1 MRFGQISPN
10 LSAMTESSVKN
21 LIAARNM
28 KSQAMRGIVGFVN
41 KAADEKIQKEKDAA
55 SLERATKLIEQVQ
68 KAYPNNA
75 AIQNLDP
82 KALGKELGKEGI
94 GLINMLAQASLTE
107 EQIKARTRAEQ
118 AARVRDEAARERE
131 ILQAKA
137 LQQQEIER
145 RRGIRRDE
153 ETEDISSKALSI
165 YTTQRKNEEKGTGNR
180 LLDME
185 VIVSDLFD
193 ELPADEKTFVDK
205 EKAVIAAVDRSTEL
219 EGEAIDLASKKL
231 DQDQKKQLIKI
242 TDNEIEAAKKE
253 ALNYANQ
260 SEANFRQVARSTNN
274 LISQQ
279 ENILK
284 SSLNLQ
290 NAINTFRK
298 NLKDEGKADEEI
310 RQELI
315 KVLQGQ
321 IAGTDAR
328 RINAAATQLASQ
340 IGTATLLEMR
350 SVSADGSSGFGQLT
364 GIELQTLQ
372 SMFGILGT
380 IKDNT
385 FVAVDLLTLENS
397 INSIND
403 AFTEKIANTRYDFQ
417 QNFPDRYNE
426 DFLPKRFFRS
436 LMSEEGEIPLPK

>member
-193 ELPADEKTFVDK
+193 ELPADEKAFVDK

-242 TDNEIEAAKKE
+242 TDNEIEAAKKK
-253 ALNYANQ
+253 ALAYANE

-290 NAINTFRK
+290 NAINTFRE
-298 NLKDEGKADEEI
+298 NLKDEGKADQEIKEE
-310 RQELI
+310 LT
-315 KVLQGQ
+315 KVLQGK

-340 IGTATLLEMR
+340 IGTATLLQMR
-350 SVSADGSSGFGQLT
+350 SVSEDGSSGFGQLT

-380 IKDNT
+380 IQDNT

-436 LMSEEGEIPLPK
+436 LMSEEGEIPRP

>member
-82 KALGKELGKEGI
+82 KTLGKELGKEGI

-131 ILQAKA
+131 ILQVKA

-185 VIVSDLFD
+185 LIVSDLFD
-193 ELPADEKTFVDK
+193 KLPADERPFVDK

-219 EGEAIDLASKKL
+219 EGEAIDLVSKEL
-231 DQDQKKQLIKI
+231 DQKQKEQLIKI
-242 TDNEIEAAKKE
+242 TDSEIAAAEKE
-253 ALNYANQ
+253 VLNYANE
-260 SEANFRQVARSTNN
+260 SEANFRRVARSTNN
-274 LISQQ
+274 LISKQ
-279 ENILK
+279 EDILEGAQ
-284 SSLNLQ
+284 NLQ
-290 NAINTFRK
+290 DEINAFRAE
-298 NLKDEGKADEEI
+298 LKKEGKSESEI
-310 RQELI
+310 RDNLI
-315 KVLQGQ
+315 ATLQGKMP
-321 IAGTDAR
+321 G
-328 RINAAATQLASQ
+328 AAARKIKAAAIGLASR
-340 IGTATLLEMR
+340 IGTTTLLEMR
-350 SVSADGSSGFGQLT
+350 SVSKDGSSGFGQLT

-372 SMFGILGT
+372 SMYGILGT
-380 IKDNT
+380 IEDNA
-385 FVAVDLLTLENS
+385 FVPVDLGVLENS
-397 INSIND
+397 IKSINR

-436 LMSEEGEIPLPK
+436 LMSEEGTL

>member
-82 KALGKELGKEGI
+82 KTLGKELGKEGI

-131 ILQAKA
+131 ILQVKA

-242 TDNEIEAAKKE
+242 TDNEIEAAKKK
-253 ALNYANQ
+253 ALAYANE

-350 SVSADGSSGFGQLT
+350 SVSEDGSSGFGQLT

-380 IKDNT
+380 IQDNT

-397 INSIND
+397 INSINN

-417 QNFPDRYNE
+417 QNFPKRYE
-426 DFLPKRFFRS
+426 ALPKRFYRS
-436 LMSEEGEIPLPK
+436 LMSQEGEIPLPK

>member
-82 KALGKELGKEGI
+82 KTLGKELGKEGI

-242 TDNEIEAAKKE
+242 TDNEIEAAKKK
-253 ALNYANQ
+253 ALAYANE

-350 SVSADGSSGFGQLT
+350 SVSDDGSSGFGQLT

-426 DFLPKRFFRS
+426 EFLPKRFFRS
-436 LMSEEGEIPLPK
+436 LMSEEGEIPRP

>member
-82 KALGKELGKEGI
+82 KTLGKELGKEGI

-118 AARVRDEAARERE
+118 AARVRDESTLERER
-131 ILQAKA
+131 LQAKA
-137 LQQQEIER
+137 LQQKEIER
-145 RRGIRRDE
+145 RRGVRIE
-153 ETEDISSKALSI
+153 EDTEDISSKALSI

-185 VIVSDLFD
+185 VIVSDLLD

-219 EGEAIDLASKKL
+219 EVGEIDLATKKL
-231 DQDQKKQLIKI
+231 DQEQKKQLIEI
-242 TDNEIEAAKKE
+242 TGFEIEAAQKE
-253 ALNYANQ
+253 ALKYANE

-274 LISQQ
+274 LIAKQ
-279 ENILK
+279 ENILI
-284 SSLNLQ
+284 SAQELQ
-290 NAINTFRK
+290 NEINLFRAELEK
-298 NLKDEGKADEEI
+298 EGKSESEI
-310 RQELI
+310 RDNLI
-315 KVLQGQ
+315 STLQGKLPG
-321 IAGTDAR
+321 ARAR
-328 RINAAATQLASQ
+328 RIKAAAIGLASK
-340 IGTATLLEMR
+340 IGTTELLAMR
-350 SVSADGSSGFGQLT
+350 SVSKDGSSGFGQLT

-372 SMFGILGT
+372 SMYGVLGT
-380 IKDNT
+380 IEDNT
-385 FVAVDLLTLENS
+385 FVPVDLGVLENS
-397 INSIND
+397 IKTIND

-417 QNFPDRYNE
+417 QNFPKRYSE
-426 DFLPKRFFRS
+426 EFLPKRFYRS
-436 LMSEEGEIPLPK
+436 LMSEEGTL

>member
-82 KALGKELGKEGI
+82 KTLGKELGKEGI

-131 ILQAKA
+131 ILQVKA

-185 VIVSDLFD
+185 SIVSDLLD
-193 ELPADEKTFVDK
+193 ELPADEKAFVDK

-242 TDNEIEAAKKE
+242 TDNEIEAAKKK
-253 ALNYANQ
+253 ALAYANE

-426 DFLPKRFFRS
+426 EFLPKRFFRS
-436 LMSEEGEIPLPK
+436 LMSEEGEIPRP

>member
-82 KALGKELGKEGI
+82 KTLGKELGKEGI

-165 YTTQRKNEEKGTGNR
+165 YTTQRQKEEKGTGNR

-242 TDNEIEAAKKE
+242 TNSEIEAAQQK
-253 ALNYANQ
+253 ALDYANE
-260 SEANFRQVARSTNN
+260 SDANFRKVARSTNN

-298 NLKDEGKADEEI
+298 NIKDEGKADQQIREE
-310 RQELI
+310 LT

-340 IGTATLLEMR
+340 IGTATLLQMR
-350 SVSADGSSGFGQLT
+350 SVSEDGSSGFGQLT

-426 DFLPKRFFRS
+426 EFLPKRFFRS
-436 LMSEEGEIPLPK
+436 LMSEEGEIPRP

>member
-82 KALGKELGKEGI
+82 KTLGKELGKEGI

-436 LMSEEGEIPLPK
+436 LMSEEGEIPRP

>member
-82 KALGKELGKEGI
+82 KTLGKELGKEGI

-350 SVSADGSSGFGQLT
+350 SVSDDGSSGFGQLT

-436 LMSEEGEIPLPK
+436 LMSEEGEIPRP

>member
-82 KALGKELGKEGI
+82 KTLGKELGKEGI

-193 ELPADEKTFVDK
+193 ELPADEKAFVDK

-350 SVSADGSSGFGQLT
+350 SVSDDGSSGFGQLT

-436 LMSEEGEIPLPK
+436 LMSEEGEIPRP

>member
-82 KALGKELGKEGI
+82 KTLGKELGKEGI

-107 EQIKARTRAEQ
+107 EQIKAKIRADQ
-118 AARVRDEAARERE
+118 AAIEKNKVLQERER
-131 ILQAKA
+131 LQAKA

-298 NLKDEGKADEEI
+298 NLKDEGKADQQIREE
-310 RQELI
+310 LT

-350 SVSADGSSGFGQLT
+350 SVSDDGSSGFGQLT

-426 DFLPKRFFRS
+426 EFLPKRVFRS
-436 LMSEEGEIPLPK
+436 LMSEEGEIPRP

>member
-82 KALGKELGKEGI
+82 KTLGKELGKEGI

-185 VIVSDLFD
+185 AIVSDLLD
-193 ELPADEKTFVDK
+193 ELPADEKAFVDK

-242 TDNEIEAAKKE
+242 TDNEIEAAKKK
-253 ALNYANQ
+253 ALAYANE

-350 SVSADGSSGFGQLT
+350 SVSDDGSSGFGQLT

-417 QNFPDRYNE
+417 QNFPERSKI
-426 DFLPKRFFRS
+426 LPKRFYKS
-436 LMSEEGEIPLPK
+436 LMGQEGTL